1 MNVLIPAG
9 RGSRFE
15 TQGYTFPKPLIDVN
29 DKPMIQIVT
38 ENLNIDANI
47 FLLFKGNTMKS
58 TI

>member
-1 MNVLIPAG
+1 MNVLIPCG

-38 ENLNIDANI
+38 ENLNIDSENI
-47 FLLFKGNTMKS
+47 FLLFRTL
-58 TI
+58 